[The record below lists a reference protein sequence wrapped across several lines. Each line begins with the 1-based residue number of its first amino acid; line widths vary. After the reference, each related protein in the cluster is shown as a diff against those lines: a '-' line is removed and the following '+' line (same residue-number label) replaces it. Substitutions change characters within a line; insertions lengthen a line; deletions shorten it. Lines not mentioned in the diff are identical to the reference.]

1 MSIEH
6 IKYLKK
12 EKRNKLII
20 KIIQISILVIFLLI
34 WEYLGRKDIINT
46 FITSTPS
53 RIIETLKELYIENN
67 LFKHI
72 NTTILETIISFIIT
86 CILSLIISIIL
97 YEFNTLYK
105 ILSPYLLVIN
115 SLPKIALGPLII
127 IWMGANTK
135 SIITMSVLI
144 SLIVSIE
151 NIYNGFISTDKLKI
165 KLLKSFNANK
175 KDILFT
181 LILPSN
187 KSNIINAF
195 KINISMC
202 LIGVISGEFLT
213 SKMGIGY
220 LITYGTQV
228 FNLDLVMSGILI
240 LLIISFL
247 MYILIKKAFQ

>member
-20 KIIQISILVIFLLI
+20 KIIQISILIIFLLL

-53 RIIETLKELYIENN
+53 KIIKTLKELYIKNN

-72 NTTILETIISFIIT
+72 NTTIIETIISFIIT

-97 YEFNTLYK
+97 YEFNILYK

-151 NIYNGFISTDKLKI
+151 NIYNGFINTDKLKI

-181 LILPSN
+181 LILPAN

-247 MYILIKKAFQ
+247 MYILIQKAFQ